1 MFHRTS
7 YFRNE
12 EKLRGEILKINGET
26 TKVENFRSGKKVREE
41 GYLLD
46 RNLAKEG
53 RDKNALKEAE
63 ERESGPVESDE
74 GTYSV

>member
-1 MFHRTS
+1 M
-7 YFRNE
+7 
-12 EKLRGEILKINGET
+12 
-26 TKVENFRSGKKVREE
+26 REE